1 MIERIKNILLK
12 PREEW
17 PRIDAEPMTESG
29 ILTGWVLPLAAIG
42 PVASLIGGQ
51 VFGYG
56 AFGITYKPPI
66 MFALVSAILGFV
78 LAVAAVWIVAKIVDA
93 LAPSFGGTKNPVS
106 AMKVVAFAYTAS
118 FVGGVFGIIPALAI
132 IGALIGL
139 YGFYLLY
146 LGLPVLMKAPQDKA
160 IGYTVVTVLCA
171 IVASFVVGLIAAAIA
186 GAVAAP
192 TMMMNPGAPAVVG
205 EVTVPGVGSVDL
217 AKMEA
222 ATKQLE
228 AAAAQQ
234 QAAVAGATTA
244 GAVTPVDPN
253 ALAALLPAS
262 AAGWSRTSIESSGAS
277 AAGVGG
283 AKAEGEYALGQDTA
297 RLSVTDLG
305 SMGAL
310 AALGSAFNVQSNKTT
325 SDGYERTSTTDG
337 RMTSEKWANGS
348 RHGEYTTVVGNRFVV
363 EVSGNAQNIDQLKAL
378 VGSVDLGRV
387 ATLAK

>member
-1 MIERIKNILLK
+1 MIDRIKNILLK

-29 ILTGWVLPLAAIG
+29 IFTGWVLPLAAIG
-42 PVASLIGGQ
+42 PVCSFIGMTLIG
-51 VFGYG
+51 V
-56 AFGITYKPPI
+56 AGIKMPMT
-66 MFALVSAILGFV
+66 FSLVTAILSYV
-78 LAVAAVWIVAKIVDA
+78 LAVAGIWIVAKIVDA
-93 LAPSFGGTKNPVS
+93 LAPSFGGTKNPIS
-106 AMKVVAFAYTAS
+106 ALKVVAFSYTAS
-118 FVGGVFGIIPALAI
+118 FIAGVFGIIPALSI
-132 IGALIGL
+132 LALVGL
-139 YGFYLLY
+139 YSLYLLY

-171 IVASFVVGLIAAAIA
+171 IVVQVIVGIIAGAIA
-186 GAVAAP
+186 MAVAAP
-192 TMMMNPGAPAVVG
+192 TLTLTPGVPAVVG
-205 EVTVPGVGSVDL
+205 EVSVPGVGSVDL

-228 AAAAQQ
+228 AVAQQQ
-234 QAAVAGATTA
+234 QAAAAGSATA
-244 GAVTPVDPN
+244 GAAVKPVDPN

-283 AKAEGEYALGQDTA
+283 ANAEGEYALGTDTA

-305 SMGAL
+305 AMGAL

-325 SDGYERTSTTDG
+325 SDGYERTATVDG
-337 RMTSEKWANGS
+337 RMTSEKWSTGS
-348 RHGEYTTVVGNRFVV
+348 RRGEYTTVVGNRFVV
-363 EVSGNAQNIDQLKAL
+363 EVKGNANSIDQLKAL

-387 ATLAK
+387 ATLAN

>member
-29 ILTGWVLPLAAIG
+29 IFTGWVLPLAAIG
-42 PVASLIGGQ
+42 PVCSLIGQQ
-51 VFGYG
+51 VFGILG
-56 AFGITYKPPI
+56 YKPAL
-66 MFALVSAILGFV
+66 MFSLVTAILGYV
-78 LAVAAVWIVAKIVDA
+78 LAVVAIWLVAKIVDA
-93 LAPSFGGTKNPVS
+93 LAPSFGATKNPIS
-106 AMKVVAFAYTAS
+106 ALKVVAFSYTAS
-118 FVGGVFGIIPALAI
+118 FVAGVFGLIPALAI
-132 IGALIGL
+132 LALVGL
-139 YGFYLLY
+139 YSLYLLY
-146 LGLPVLMKAPQDKA
+146 VGLPVLMKAPQDKA

-171 IVASFVVGLIAAAIA
+171 IVVQVIATFVVGALTMTMVGPAAMI
-186 GAVAAP
+186 GAAQ
-192 TMMMNPGAPAVVG
+192 PAVVG
-205 EVTVPGVGSVDL
+205 EVTVPGVGSIDL

-234 QAAVAGATTA
+234 QAAVAGGTAA
-244 GAVTPVDPN
+244 GAVKPVDPN

-283 AKAEGEYALGQDTA
+283 AKAEGEYALGTDTA

-305 SMGAL
+305 AMGAL
-310 AALGSAFNVQSNKTT
+310 AALGSALNVQSNKTT
-325 SDGYERTSTTDG
+325 SDGYERTSTVDG
-337 RMTSEKWANGS
+337 RMTSEKWNSGS
-348 RHGEYTTVVGNRFVV
+348 RRGEYTTVVGNRFVV
-363 EVSGNAQNIDQLKAL
+363 EVSGNAQSVDQLKAL

-387 ATLAK
+387 ASLAK